1 LLFWIFVRGFATAF
15 MLVLHSTLVLKYSN
29 LANTATNG
37 IYKIL
42 ISVQDMQKYLFKNI
56 QVVNEGKTITTDVL
70 TDGERIEKLASS
82 IDCKGKVTEII
93 GEGKC
98 LLPGV
103 IDNHVH
109 FREPGLTY
117 KGTLYTESKAAV
129 AGGTTSFMD
138 MPNTIPPTFTQA
150 LLEEKFAMA
159 SRTSLANYS
168 FYMGTSNDNAD
179 EVLRTN
185 DKKKEVCGIK
195 IFMGS
200 STGNLLLDNP
210 VTLSKLFSESE
221 ILIATHCEDERIM
234 KENYD
239 RLQSEG
245 RELTAADHPIIKD
258 DIECFESSLF
268 AIQLAKKYGSRLHIL
283 HITTEKELQLF
294 SNMLPLNEKLITSE
308 ACVHH
313 LHFTS
318 DDYATLG
325 NKIKCNPA
333 IKAPHNRTALWKA
346 VNDDIIDSISTDHA
360 PHLPEEKNVPY
371 EKAHGGVPFVQH
383 SLSMMLHYV
392 KEGKISIEKV
402 VQKMS
407 HNIATIYQI
416 KDRGFI
422 REGYYADLVLVDRNR
437 PCTVTS
443 ENVLSKCG
451 WSPLEGF
458 TFPATIERTFVNGT
472 MVYGN
477 EGWDESVKGKRILFE
492 RD

>member
-1 LLFWIFVRGFATAF
+1 
-15 MLVLHSTLVLKYSN
+15 
-29 LANTATNG
+29 
-37 IYKIL
+37 
-42 ISVQDMQKYLFKNI
+42 MQKYLFKNI
-56 QVVNEGKTITTDVL
+56 QVVNEGKTVISDVL
-70 TDGERIEKLASS
+70 THGERIEKLASS

-93 GEGKC
+93 GEGK
-98 LLPGV
+98 LMLPGV

-117 KGTLYTESKAAV
+117 KGTIHSESKAAV
-129 AGGTTSFMD
+129 AGGTTSFME
-138 MPNTIPPTFTQA
+138 MPNTIPPTFTQH
-150 LLEEKFAMA
+150 LLEEKFAIA

-179 EVLRTN
+179 EALRTN
-185 DKKKEVCGIK
+185 DKKNDVCGIK

-210 VTLSKLFSESE
+210 VTLNKLFRESE
-221 ILIATHCEDERIM
+221 VLIATHCEDERIM
-234 KENYD
+234 NDNYA
-239 RLQSEG
+239 RLKAEG

-258 DIECFESSLF
+258 DIACFESSLF

-346 VNDDIIDSISTDHA
+346 LNDDTIDSISTDHA
-360 PHLPEEKNVPY
+360 PHLLEEKNVPY

-392 KEGKISIEKV
+392 KEGKISLEKV

-407 HNIATIYQI
+407 HNIATIYQVQE
-416 KDRGFI
+416 RGFI
-422 REGYYADLVLVDRNR
+422 REGYYADLVMVDMNR
-437 PCTVTS
+437 PSIVTRES
-443 ENVLSKCG
+443 ALSKCG

-477 EGWDESVKGKRILFE
+477 DVWDESVKGKRLLFN
-492 RD
+492 RS